1 MMTEDKKNMIKQL
14 QRTPIIQI
22 ACEKTGIARATYYRW
37 RKEDKEFSRKSERAL
52 EEGLKLINDMAES
65 QLISAIKDRN
75 ITSILF
81 WLRNR
86 HPAYKTRLELN
97 GTLGLQNEKLNPEQ
111 EALVLKAL
119 KYGFGDDKDETI
131 TKR

>member
-1 MMTEDKKNMIKQL
+1 MMTEDKKNMINQL
-14 QRTPIIQI
+14 KRTPIIQVC
-22 ACEKTGIARATYYRW
+22 CEKTGIARATYYRW
-37 RKEDKEFSRKSERAL
+37 RKEDKVFSKKSEQAL
-52 EEGLKLINDMAES
+52 QEGLKLVNDMAES

-97 GTLGLQNEKLNPEQ
+97 GTLGLQNEMLNPEQ

-119 KYGFGDDKDETI
+119 KYGFGESKDETGA
-131 TKR
+131 KR